1 MCCSVDSNI
10 SSRALASTDPVRIDA
25 TTILMNSA
33 MPIATVPRRR
43 VSFQTAVN
51 ETYVAASSDM
61 TQDERNELWYKPSDL
76 SQFKSDARDI
86 CRLLK
91 EEGMVGD
98 ILLDVELSNSN
109 CGDCTRGLEHRI
121 SIERQKNKYIT
132 MRAILKAQQRY
143 SKPEQLAHV
152 AIKCTA
158 WAKEVALV
166 TGYQDFYQAYNP
178 SLVHI
183 VPFSITT
190 KFPILSKKRS
200 LEIITD
206 SESSDNEQTC
216 KRYRVQSSPI
226 PMIARVA

>member
-1 MCCSVDSNI
+1 MCCSVDCNF
-10 SSRALASTDPVRIDA
+10 SSRILAPADPVRIDA

-33 MPIATVPRRR
+33 VPIAAVLRRRR
-43 VSFQTAVN
+43 VSFETAEN
-51 ETYVAASSDM
+51 ETHIAASSDM
-61 TQDERNELWYKPSDL
+61 TQEERCELWYKPSDL
-76 SQFKSDARDI
+76 NQFKSDARDI
-86 CRLLK
+86 CRRLRD
-91 EEGMVGD
+91 EGMVGD

-109 CGDCTRGLEHRI
+109 CADCTRGLEHRV
-121 SIERQKNKYIT
+121 SVERQKNKYIT

-178 SLVHI
+178 SLVHM

-200 LEIITD
+200 LEVVSD
-206 SESSDNEQTC
+206 SESSDSEQTC
-216 KRYRVQSSPI
+216 KRHRVQSPI